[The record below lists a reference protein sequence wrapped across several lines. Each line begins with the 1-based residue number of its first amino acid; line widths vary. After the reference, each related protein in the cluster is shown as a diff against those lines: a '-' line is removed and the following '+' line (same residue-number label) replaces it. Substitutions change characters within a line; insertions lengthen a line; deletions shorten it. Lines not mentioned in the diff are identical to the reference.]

1 MARIAESNFGESPF
15 QKLLGHNQEV
25 MKGWNQLGDV
35 LEKDGRLTSQL
46 KEQVRRTLAQ
56 KKRV

>member
-35 LEKDGRLTSQL
+35 LEKDG
-46 KEQVRRTLAQ
+46 
-56 KKRV
+56 